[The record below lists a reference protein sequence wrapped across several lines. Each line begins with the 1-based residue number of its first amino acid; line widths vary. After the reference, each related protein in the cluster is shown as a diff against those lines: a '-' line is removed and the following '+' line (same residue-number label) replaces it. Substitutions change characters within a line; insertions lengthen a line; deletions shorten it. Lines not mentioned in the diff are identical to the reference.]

1 MLARA
6 RSRIFELTRESLAET
21 EDLAERMI
29 AADASQSA
37 HHQLLAAALA
47 YQCFLGFAADWRDR
61 LDRANAAIHR
71 AVALDDRSEFNHMVD
86 GTVAYLRREHRRA
99 VVAFERALEINPHFT
114 YATANLGM
122 AHAWAGNA
130 DETIRLA
137 EAAIA
142 AYPRDP
148 VIFLRQFTVALGHFL
163 AGRHAEALAW
173 VLRSLQLRREQLPAQ
188 LLRIACCGALGEG
201 GTAAIAELGE
211 VFPELAGD
219 SLERLPFVH
228 AEDRAAF
235 AEGLTRAGM
244 PLPR

>member
-1 MLARA
+1 
-6 RSRIFELTRESLAET
+6 
-21 EDLAERMI
+21 
-29 AADASQSA
+29 
-37 HHQLLAAALA
+37 
-47 YQCFLGFAADWRDR
+47 
-61 LDRANAAIHR
+61 
-71 AVALDDRSEFNHMVD
+71 MVD